1 MVKKSLLLVYRVIFW
16 LVSIVI
22 TILLL
27 AALAIQFL
35 IFPNIDQ
42 YKENIANFASK
53 AAKQRVVIGKIKADW
68 QGFNPH
74 LLLSN
79 IDIYDAQNRPALLL
93 KNTDL
98 SLSWL
103 SIPLLELRLA
113 GFTVRAPE
121 LTIRRDTSGDIFVA
135 GISMQGPSK
144 PDLPNWLLRQNKFE
158 VLNAKVIWL
167 DELRGAP
174 ALSLDNLNLQ
184 IVSPPWKS
192 FLKNH
197 RISLSALPSIGTDK
211 PILLNANVYGNDISQ
226 LAEWSGSADAQVKN
240 YDITAFKPW
249 LNYAALTHPIN
260 VQSGIGSAEVKV
272 QFAKRQ
278 IQSIK
283 SNVALDNVHL
293 LLKANTEPVILKR
306 LAGEINWKN
315 SNLDQSFSVN
325 HLVLNTNNGLQ
336 LQDTT
341 GSYIK
346 SLDGNESLT
355 IKLAHIDLAFIK
367 PYLVQLPL
375 PAEILQKIVS
385 LSPTGKLDDLTLN
398 WQGEKSITK
407 TYQLNTK
414 FNGLSVLAY
423 EKIPGFDNL
432 TGEVKANQNAGK
444 ITLNTLNAKLDF
456 KALLRWPIPVEKLS
470 GNISWNTNTSG
481 TSIKASQLNISNP
494 HLSGTINAA
503 YLMDGNKGGHLD
515 LTGKFGKGNAKYAL
529 FYYPKTLSE
538 TTLHWLDTSI
548 LAGRA
553 EDINLTIKGR
563 LADFPFVDSKNNLDK
578 KLGLFR
584 VSAKLSDSLIE
595 YGTDWPTIDG
605 FGVDLLFEG
614 NRMELNANAGYISGN
629 QIIKSKT
636 TIAQLDADYPILKVV
651 SELKGPVV
659 NGLKFVNSSPVRD
672 VTQGFTDDLK
682 SSGLG
687 KLNLSL
693 IIPLQNIDASQYK
706 GLYQISNGSIEAPS
720 VPMLTRIN
728 GVLEFTESSLTAKN
742 INASAFGA
750 PVILG
755 INSGKDKIIRIALKG
770 KINDAAIK
778 QVLVSQNAGTQN
790 SSRLSTN
797 NSTIGNLAKGANY
810 FVGSTDWA
818 GDITI
823 QKPVV
828 NIAIRSDL
836 FGLSSRLPSPF
847 NKSSNERINLRVEK
861 NQALNNDT
869 ITINLGSRLAA
880 KIMRTAENGKL
891 KFDRGSVRINAS
903 SITPSASNNA
913 ALNNS
918 EINTKLDLSKG
929 KGLQVY
935 GNMDYL
941 DADAWRNVLHD
952 FSGGTESQS
961 TLPIQKLALKINT
974 LDIYDRRINQLKIT
988 NNTEKDGLRATI
1000 QSREITGDL
1009 QWLNQDNGK
1018 LIARLKNLTVPDSSP
1033 NRIKVAEV
1041 ESSAKEFSK
1050 LEQDYPALDII
1061 ADTFEFNKKNFGA
1074 LELIA
1079 YPQSDNWNIQK
1090 LKLTSPDSVISAEG
1104 QWNNWYRNPNTYLNI
1119 TWDIKNLGRTLKN
1132 VGYPD
1137 TIQGGEGVLS
1147 GQLQWPGSPHE
1158 FNSSGLNGNLQLDMK
1173 KGQILKVQPGV
1184 GRLLGLLSLQ
1194 SLPRRLT
1201 LDFRD
1206 LFSNGFAFD
1215 KINATA
1221 KINQGVMT
1229 SDDFL
1234 MTGPAAEVKIKGE
1247 TNLQKE
1253 TQHLVVKV
1261 LPHVSDSLS
1270 LAALAGG
1277 PLAGAIAFLA
1287 QKILKDPLN
1296 KIASSEYEIVGT
1308 WDNPQE
1314 VKTSKNNEENNKP
1327 TPLN

>member
-22 TILLL
+22 IILLL
-27 AALAIQFL
+27 SALAIQLF

-42 YKENIANFASK
+42 YKDNIANFASNV
-53 AAKQRVVIGKIKADW
+53 AKQRVVIGKIKADW

-103 SIPLLELRLA
+103 SVPLLELRLA
-113 GFTVRAPE
+113 SFTIRGPE
-121 LTIRRDTSGDIFVA
+121 LTIRRNTSGDIFVA
-135 GISMQGPSK
+135 GISMQGPSR

-167 DELRGAP
+167 DDLRGTP

-184 IVSPPWKS
+184 IESPPWKS

-197 RISLSALPSIGTDK
+197 RITLSALPSVGTDS
-211 PILLNANVYGNDISQ
+211 PIRLNANVYGNDISQ
-226 LAEWSGSADAQVKN
+226 LAEWSGSADTQVKN
-240 YDITAFKPW
+240 VDITAFKPW
-249 LNYAALTHPIN
+249 LNYAALMHPIN
-260 VQSGIGSAEVKV
+260 VQSGIGNAEVQIK
-272 QFAKRQ
+272 FAKRQ
-278 IQSIK
+278 MQSIN

-293 LLKANTEPVILKR
+293 ALKANTEPVILKR
-306 LAGEINWKN
+306 LAGELNWKN
-315 SNLDQSFSVN
+315 SNLGQAFSVN
-325 HLVLNTNNGLQ
+325 QLVLNTNNGLQ

-341 GSYIK
+341 GAYIK
-346 SLDGNESLT
+346 SLDGNESLN

-385 LSPTGKLDDLTLN
+385 LSPAGKLDDLTLN

-432 TGEVKANQNAGK
+432 TGEIKANQNAGK

-456 KALLRWPIPVEKLS
+456 KALLRWPIPLDKLS
-470 GNISWNTNTSG
+470 GNISWNTNTTG
-481 TSIKASQLNISNP
+481 TSIKTSQLNISNP

-529 FYYPKTLSE
+529 FYYPTMLGE
-538 TTLHWLDTSI
+538 TTLRWLDTSI

-553 EDINLTIKGR
+553 EDINLTVKGR
-563 LADFPFVDSKNNLDK
+563 LADFPFVDNKNNLDK

-584 VSAKLSDSLIE
+584 VSAKISDSVIE
-595 YGTDWPTIDG
+595 YGTGWPTIDG
-605 FGVDLLFEG
+605 LGIDLLFEG
-614 NRMELNANAGYISGN
+614 NRMELNANAGHISGN

-636 TIAQLDADYPILKVV
+636 TIAQLDADYPILKIV

-672 VTQGFTDDLK
+672 VTQGFTEGLK
-682 SSGLG
+682 SSGQG

-706 GLYQISNGSIEAPS
+706 GLYQISNGSMEAPS
-720 VPMLTRIN
+720 IPTLTRIN
-728 GVLEFTESSLTAKN
+728 GALEFTESSLTAKN
-742 INASAFGA
+742 INASAFGT

-770 KINDAAIK
+770 KMNDAAIK
-778 QVLVSQNAGTQN
+778 QVLSQNAVTQN
-790 SSRLSTN
+790 SSRLLTN
-797 NSTIGNLAKGANY
+797 NSTTSHLAKGVNY

-823 QKPVV
+823 QKPIV

-847 NKSSNERINLRVEK
+847 NKSSNERINLKVEK
-861 NQALNNDT
+861 IQTLNNDE

-880 KIMRTAENGKL
+880 KVMRTAENGQL

-952 FSGGTESQS
+952 FSSGTDTQS

-988 NNTEKDGLRATI
+988 NNADKDGLRATV

-1018 LIARLKNLTVPDSSP
+1018 LIARLKNLTVPEATP
-1033 NRIKVAEV
+1033 NRVKILEDSLSTKV
-1041 ESSAKEFSK
+1041 FNK

-1061 ADTFEFNKKNFGA
+1061 ADNFEFNKKSLGA

-1090 LKLTSPDSVISAEG
+1090 FKLTTPDSVISAEG
-1104 QWNNWYRNPNTYLNI
+1104 QWNNWVRNPNTYLNI
-1119 TWDIKNLGRTLKN
+1119 TWNIKDLGRTLKN

-1137 TIQGGEGVLS
+1137 TIQGGEGVFS

-1158 FNSSGLNGNLQLDMK
+1158 FNPSGLNGTLQLDMK
-1173 KGQILKVQPGV
+1173 KGQILKVQPGA

-1221 KINQGVMT
+1221 KIYQGVMT
-1229 SDDFL
+1229 SDDFV
-1234 MTGPAAEVKIKGE
+1234 MIGPAAEVNIKGE

-1253 TQHLVVKV
+1253 TQHLTVKV

-1314 VKTSKNNEENNKP
+1314 VKASKNNEGNNKP